1 MKRSRSSKGAISQH
15 SRAAWLA
22 LLLATGLTLL
32 LYMIPYGRW
41 ALYPLLLIST
51 VVHELGHGLVALA
64 VGGQFHS
71 LQIWWDA
78 SGVAQYSGPFS
89 RLDQAAIAAG
99 GLLGPAAVAGL
110 LFICGP
116 HLRACRIV
124 LGVSAGILALACLLW
139 VSNLFGW
146 LFVATLAALLLFTAL
161 KAPDGWAQFIT
172 VFLAVQLALSVFAR
186 GDYLFTGTA
195 VTAAGTMPSDV
206 GQIAQALGLPYLFWG
221 ALIALCS
228 LALLA
233 FGLRRYVHSLQLPG
247 ILQLTEKKPA
257 AKRSRRASTS
267 RA

>member
-1 MKRSRSSKGAISQH
+1 MKRSKSSKGATRQH
-15 SRAAWLA
+15 SRAAWRA

-32 LYMIPYGRW
+32 LYLIPGGRW
-41 ALYPLLLIST
+41 IIWPLLLIST

-71 LQIWWDA
+71 LQIWPDA
-78 SGVAQYSGPFS
+78 SGMAQYSGPFS
-89 RLDQAAIAAG
+89 RVSQAAVAAG
-99 GLLGPAAVAGL
+99 GLLGPAVVAGL

-146 LFVATLAALLLFTAL
+146 LFVAALALLLLFAAL
-161 KAPDGWAQFIT
+161 KAPDGWTQFIT

-186 GDYLFTGTA
+186 ADYLFTGTA

-206 GQIAQALGLPYLFWG
+206 GQIAQALWLPYLVWG
-221 ALIALCS
+221 ALIALAS
-228 LALLA
+228 LLVLA
-233 FGLRRYVHSLQLPG
+233 FGLRRYVHYLQLPSG
-247 ILQLTEKKPA
+247 LLPEKKPA
-257 AKRSRRASTS
+257 AKKTRRAATS